1 MMVQFIFMTIAFEIM
16 LIVAIIQNR
25 TIKRQEKTNEELLNK
40 KFNEYIGISKV
51 YRRKYKHIIIAN
63 AGDNGT
69 LNCTAEKYH
78 NEGYELDREKSTDR
92 MLVFVKREEV
102 EEG

>member
-1 MMVQFIFMTIAFEIM
+1 MTIAFAIIF
-16 LIVAIIQNR
+16 IVAIIQNR
-25 TIKRQEKTNEELLNK
+25 TIKRLKNTNKELLNK
-40 KFNEYIGISKV
+40 EYSKYMGISKV
-51 YRRKYKHIIIAN
+51 YRRRYKYIIIAN

-102 EEG
+102 NEQEL